1 MINLLIKYYDMIT
14 MIIKFI
20 IIINREAVNKQNRNS
35 IAVLLNENG
44 VTAIII
50 NIIIA
55 LQNNYFLFY
64 YNMIMIMLLR
74 SKL

>member
-1 MINLLIKYYDMIT
+1 MIT